1 MSNQPLGWIHETGED
16 GYDGYDGVDVKMSV
30 QLKKLRRGL

>member
-1 MSNQPLGWIHETGED
+1 MSNQPLGWIHETGE
-16 GYDGYDGVDVKMSV
+16 DGYDGVDVKMSV